1 MAASQ
6 NLSQVSR
13 SIKSPISKGGVLTIH
28 GFGVCVRM
36 QSGHLEIKDGTG
48 SERRTIKLA
57 RVNHNLRRLVCISD
71 DGFVTLSA
79 LKWLSDIGASLVML
93 DRIGKVVF
101 ITGPTAPS
109 DARLR
114 LAQARALTNGTALAI
129 SKELI
134 SAKLRG
140 QENVARDKLK
150 NSATADAITGFQVKL
165 DDADDLDSVRA
176 LEAHAAVAYWNA
188 WRDVPIL
195 WPKSDLRKVPDHWRT
210 FGIRA
215 SPLSGGPRL
224 AVNPASALLNFVFAI
239 CESEARLAL
248 VAVGLDPGIGF
259 LHFPRAN
266 RDSLAFDIMEPV
278 RPEVERWL
286 YQWLSTEPLRRS
298 DFFETVKGNCRLMTQ
313 LCARLS
319 ETAPTWGKLVAP
331 WAEYVA
337 RTLWATT
344 SPSKSER
351 RLSTS
356 LTQQHRRIA
365 KGRPSFSEVKVPKPE
380 RLCRGCGKTL
390 QGGSTNCTECDVE
403 IATKRLVEA
412 AMVGRIAGHTT
423 EAIAKEAATHRKHAQ
438 AKAAWNPAKQPSWL
452 TEQFFSDKIQPAL
465 ARASATAI
473 AKKIGVSR
481 WYAGRI
487 REGYRPHPR
496 HWRALAKLVG
506 FTANKAGIQPAPFLG
521 HRAGVLTVA

>member
-13 SIKSPISKGGVLTIH
+13 SIKSPISKGGVLTIQ
-28 GFGVCVRM
+28 GFGVSVRM
-36 QSGHLEIKDGTG
+36 QSGHLEIQDGAG
-48 SERRTIKLA
+48 PERRTIRLA

-101 ITGPTAPS
+101 VTGPTAPS

-114 LAQARALTNGTALAI
+114 LAQARALSNGTALGI
-129 SKELI
+129 SKKLI
-134 SAKLRG
+134 SAKVRG
-140 QENVARDKLK
+140 QELLARDKLK
-150 NSATADAITGFQVKL
+150 NSAMADAITGFRVRL
-165 DDADDLDSVRA
+165 DDADNLDCVRT
-176 LEAHAAVAYWNA
+176 LEAHAAATYWNA
-188 WRDVPIL
+188 WRDVPML

-210 FGIRA
+210 FGTRA

-224 AVNPASALLNFVFAI
+224 AVTPGSALLNFVFAVG
-239 CESEARLAL
+239 ESEARLAL
-248 VAVGLDPGIGF
+248 VSVGLDPGIGF
-259 LHFPRAN
+259 LHLPRAN

-286 YQWLSTEPLRRS
+286 YQWLSTEPLRRV
-298 DFFETVKGNCRLMTQ
+298 DFFETANGNCRLMTR
-313 LCARLS
+313 LSARLS

-344 SPSKSER
+344 SPAKGER
-351 RLSTS
+351 KLSTP
-356 LTQQHRRIA
+356 LTQQHRRVA
-365 KGRPSFSEVKVPKPE
+365 KGGPLFVEVKVPKPE
-380 RLCRGCGKTL
+380 RLCRGCGKAVR
-390 QGGSTNCTECDVE
+390 GRSINCAECDAD
-403 IATKRLVEA
+403 IATKRLVEVA
-412 AMVGRIAGHTT
+412 KAGRVSGHTP
-423 EAIAKEAATHRKHAQ
+423 EAVAKEAATHRRHAK
-438 AKAAWNPAKQPSWL
+438 AKAAWNPGKQPSWL
-452 TEQFFSDKIQPAL
+452 TEQFFSEKVQPAL

-473 AKKIGVSR
+473 AKRIGISR

-496 HWRALAKLVG
+496 HWRAL
-506 FTANKAGIQPAPFLG
+506 TQ
-521 HRAGVLTVA
+521 LTTVTPDL